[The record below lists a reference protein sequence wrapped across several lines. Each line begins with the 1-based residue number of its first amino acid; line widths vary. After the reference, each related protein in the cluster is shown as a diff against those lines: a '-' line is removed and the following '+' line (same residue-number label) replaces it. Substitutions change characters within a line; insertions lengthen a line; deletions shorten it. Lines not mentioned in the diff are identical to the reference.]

1 MVKMVSAPM
10 PVRSQKD
17 SLSKETPS
25 FVFICLETHVLS
37 GFMING
43 YVSFFST
50 KVGRNKKVFQFIKD
64 SIVCTS

>member
-1 MVKMVSAPM
+1 MVSAPM

-25 FVFICLETHVLS
+25 FEFICLETYVLS

-50 KVGRNKKVFQFIKD
+50 KLGSNKKVFQFTKD
-64 SIVCTS
+64 PTVCTS